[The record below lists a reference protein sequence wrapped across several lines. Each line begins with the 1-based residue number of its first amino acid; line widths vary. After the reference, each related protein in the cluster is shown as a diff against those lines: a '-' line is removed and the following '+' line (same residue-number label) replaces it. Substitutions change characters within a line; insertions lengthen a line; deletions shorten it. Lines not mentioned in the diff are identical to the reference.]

1 MDEDAA
7 RLTSIVSDLLD
18 LSRLEAKHPQFA
30 RFRLDAA
37 TYSDSGSMV
46 RVRVDRQD
54 ADLIVEVQD
63 EGIGIPSRD
72 LPRIFE
78 RFYRV
83 DLARSRRRGG
93 TGLGLAIVKHVAEQ
107 HEGAVEVESEL
118 GVGST
123 FRLRLPTR

>member
-7 RLTSIVSDLLD
+7 RLTSIASDLLD
-18 LSRLEAKHPQFA
+18 LSRLETKHPQCA
-30 RFRLDAA
+30 RFSLDAA
-37 TYSDSGSMV
+37 TYSDSGSM
-46 RVRVDRQD
+46 VRVDRQD

-72 LPRIFE
+72 MPRIFE
-78 RFYRV
+78 SFYRV

-93 TGLGLAIVKHVAEQ
+93 TGLGLAIVKHVAEE
-107 HEGAVEVESEL
+107 HEGTVEVESEL